1 MLDFT
6 EDTLW
11 IAYGTLRILFW
22 VTSFIVS
29 LFVCSNRWR
38 VICCVACMIT
48 ERGCAGYDSRGRLT
62 HAWRIF
68 RVNGLPPSL
77 SLCSWVGRQGR
88 TVVYINGAFP
98 PSCTL
103 RIETLT
109 HSPLHCAHAKPFVR
123 CSLRRTTY
131 VRNSRPPPASANTN
145 NFWCNMSLRR
155 KLLS

>member
-1 MLDFT
+1 
-6 EDTLW
+6 
-11 IAYGTLRILFW
+11 
-22 VTSFIVS
+22 
-29 LFVCSNRWR
+29 
-38 VICCVACMIT
+38 MIT

-62 HAWRIF
+62 HSWRIF
-68 RVNGLPPSL
+68 RVNGFPPSL

-131 VRNSRPPPASANTN
+131 VRNSRPPPASANSNNYERVETTN
-145 NFWCNMSLRR
+145 IINEALRPW
-155 KLLS
+155 KLQLTSQEGSRAEEGLLHICMGNCVPGKGPA

>member
-1 MLDFT
+1 MGSVGF
-6 EDTLW
+6 
-11 IAYGTLRILFW
+11 YGGHAMNSVRNTAHSILSHF
-22 VTSFIVS
+22 VYCFSFC
-29 LFVCSNRWR
+29 LFQPLTRHLL
-38 VICCVACMIT
+38 CCMYDNGA
-48 ERGCAGYDSRGRLT
+48 GCAGYDSRGCLT

-77 SLCSWVGRQGR
+77 SLSSWVGRQGQ

-131 VRNSRPPPASANTN
+131 VRNSRPPPASANSN
-145 NFWCNMSLRR
+145 
-155 KLLS
+155 

>member
-1 MLDFT
+1 
-6 EDTLW
+6 
-11 IAYGTLRILFW
+11 
-22 VTSFIVS
+22 
-29 LFVCSNRWR
+29 
-38 VICCVACMIT
+38 MIT
-48 ERGCAGYDSRGRLT
+48 ERGYGGYDSRRRLT
-62 HAWRIF
+62 HSWRIF

-77 SLCSWVGRQGR
+77 SLSSWVGRQGR

-131 VRNSRPPPASANTN
+131 VRNSRPPPASANSN
-145 NFWCNMSLRR
+145 NFCIFPKIATIIPCEVNSAPFFLNTLPPFLEPIHESIDAGVYFSVVEQHGRQANE
-155 KLLS
+155 

>member
-1 MLDFT
+1 
-6 EDTLW
+6 
-11 IAYGTLRILFW
+11 
-22 VTSFIVS
+22 
-29 LFVCSNRWR
+29 
-38 VICCVACMIT
+38 MIT
-48 ERGCAGYDSRGRLT
+48 ERGYAGYDSRGRLT

-98 PSCTL
+98 PRCTL

-131 VRNSRPPPASANTN
+131 VRNSRPPPASANSN
-145 NFWCNMSLRR
+145 
-155 KLLS
+155 KLKPYACMHPLAVDPCTRMDESRNSHTTEIESGLVDIICESRGRY